1 MASSVPNADGLPR
14 SATASTTSTTADP
27 CMHTAP
33 CVVGQSSSTKWN
45 SIRADAKPQ
54 HNRCPKRD
62 LPPWWFVDDE
72 PPAPPLVGGL
82 TAGDG
87 EHYSV
92 TVMKSAPAQALPR
105 LRLDAQFIASLRE
118 HGVLQPVSAV
128 RGNDGVIKVRDNA
141 ERWARSRLACT
152 ASRSTCATPRT
163 PTPRP
168 PPPNGSCTKSWP
180 MITAPR

>member
-1 MASSVPNADGLPR
+1 
-14 SATASTTSTTADP
+14 
-27 CMHTAP
+27 MHTAP

-141 ERWARSRLACT
+141 DAGRD
-152 ASRSTCATPRT
+152 
-163 PTPRP
+163 
-168 PPPNGSCTKSWP
+168 
-180 MITAPR
+180 